1 MNWDLILDGV
11 MIVLLLATVIYA
23 FLLNRRLAVL
33 RSDKDALE
41 SFIERFTEATA
52 KADSSIRGMRNT
64 AEQCRS
70 MLGDPLS
77 KAEALRD
84 ELLFLIDRAD
94 KSAERLAGSQSSGSD
109 TSVAGGAAQRHAP
122 AAAGDQAPQ
131 ERPAARRQR
140 PPAAGS
146 GAGPVPNSGPGR
158 DMKGQKGTAGDAAAD
173 DEVRSQAE
181 RELLDALRK
190 AR

>member
-11 MIVLLLATVIYA
+11 MIVLLLATVFYA

-33 RSDKDALE
+33 RSDKEALE
-41 SFIERFTEATA
+41 SFIDRFTEATS

-94 KSAERLAGSQSSGSD
+94 KSAERLAGSQGAGNAGSEASGAPTAAAPGRRPAGKPPVEAGSD
-109 TSVAGGAAQRHAP
+109 DRPAGGGRRAR
-122 AAAGDQAPQ
+122 
-131 ERPAARRQR
+131 AARDQGRAE
-140 PPAAGS
+140 PAENM
-146 GAGPVPNSGPGR
+146 VP
-158 DMKGQKGTAGDAAAD
+158 DE
-173 DEVRSQAE
+173 EVRSQAE